1 MKEITST
8 DSASLAESAAVARPF
23 DENESVRLV
32 LPCRDREVSNI
43 SGGVMFDW
51 GLLAPPVLFLFVNRL
66 PGNVV
71 IIVAEASICSF
82 GEGVGG
88 AALVSNP
95 FSQVLMGGRG
105 VEGVDVGRRG
115 GSSVEPCFIYPGV
128 STHSATRLSLLVP
141 ANGSNP
147 AGFNWEPGS

>member
-1 MKEITST
+1 MKSPLRL
-8 DSASLAESAAVARPF
+8 SLARTEAAAAGSLN
-23 DENESVRLV
+23 ENESVRPV

-51 GLLAPPVLFLFVNRL
+51 GLLAPPALFLFVNRL

-71 IIVAEASICSF
+71 IIVVEASICSF
-82 GEGVGG
+82 GGGGWG

-105 VEGVDVGRRG
+105 VEAVDVGRRG
-115 GSSVEPCFIYPGV
+115 GSSVEHRFIHPGV

-141 ANGSNP
+141 ANGSDP
-147 AGFNWEPGS
+147 AGFNWERGS

>member
-8 DSASLAESAAVARPF
+8 VSLQPEENAAVAGHC
-23 DENESVRLV
+23 DENESVWLA
-32 LPCRDREVSNI
+32 LPCRDRAVSDI

-51 GLLAPPVLFLFVNRL
+51 GLLAAPVLFLFVNRL

-82 GEGVGG
+82 GGEGWG

-105 VEGVDVGRRG
+105 V
-115 GSSVEPCFIYPGV
+115 
-128 STHSATRLSLLVP
+128 
-141 ANGSNP
+141 
-147 AGFNWEPGS
+147 